1 MMKQV
6 NIHRGAM
13 QLRQLQIP
21 VRMLALLLGLFLTVG
36 AFAQINVRGH
46 VKDSSGEPIIG
57 ATVRVVGQTA
67 GGVIS
72 DIDGNFVL
80 SAQQGATLEVSY
92 VGYQTARVTAAPNV
106 VVTMQDDAQVL
117 ENVVVIGYG
126 RAKKSDL
133 TGSVTAIKPD
143 EMNHG
148 LQTSAQDML
157 QGKIAGVQVTSYGG
171 EPGVGAQIRIR
182 GGSSLNASN
191 DPLIVIDG
199 LAMSNDSRTGNPNP
213 LSLVNP
219 NDIESFTVLK
229 DASATAIY
237 GSRASNGVI
246 LITTKKGR
254 SAQAAHVSYNGNVSI
269 STKKNSFDV
278 LDGPA
283 YMKLVA
289 DTYGEGS
296 SEYGMLG
303 YLDANGNKQYANTD
317 WQDEI
322 FRTAIST
329 DHNITITGGF
339 KNMPYRVSVGG
350 TSQNG
355 ILKTS
360 SYTRYTGSFNLSP
373 SFLKDHLKF
382 NINGKGMYS
391 KTRFADAG
399 AIGSAR
405 WMDPTKA
412 VKSDNA
418 IYQDYFGGYVQWYKT
433 AAYAG
438 DTQWQQMWN
447 DKATPNPLAQLEM
460 RHNIGRSREVVGN
473 VEADYAIHGFEDL
486 HLHVNAGA
494 DYTFGKSNDDQ
505 SPYGTNA
512 YYYGYTGWSKQKLY
526 NLQFTAYAQYTKDF
540 NKAHHFDIMAG
551 YEYQK
556 YSIRTDY
563 NNYGIY
569 PSSSPNAGQKYNEPA
584 AEVERVYKSEHYL
597 VSFMGR
603 LNYSLLDRYLLTFS
617 LRDDGSSRF
626 KKHWGLFPA
635 AAFAWKVK
643 EEPFLRNVN
652 WLSDTKIRLGYG
664 VTGQQD
670 GIGDYYYLPVY
681 SPSVDHAYYP
691 IVGDGRTLSPD
702 AYNADLKWERTT
714 TYNAG
719 IDLGFF
725 KNRIVLNVDYYY
737 RKTTDLINSVFVET
751 GSNFR
756 NKVTQNVGD
765 LHNEGIELGL
775 TVRPIQTKDLS
786 WEVNYN
792 FTYNHN
798 EIDELVSASPETGD
812 NIAGGTG
819 GKIQINAEGKAV
831 NSFNVYQ
838 QVYDQYG
845 NPLQNV
851 FVDRNGSGGI
861 DSGDRY
867 AYYQPAPDF
876 TMGLGSKIVY
886 KNWDLG
892 FNMRASI
899 GNYVFNNAESSAI
912 NLGKGAISTLNYLGN
927 RTTNAVALG
936 FTNPQTTQFMSD
948 YFVQNA
954 SFLKLDNIT
963 LGYNFAKIWDANIS
977 GRIYATVQNVF
988 TITKYDGLDP
998 EVSNGIDNTLYP
1010 RPLTTVIGL
1019 NLNF

>member
-1 MMKQV
+1 MV
-6 NIHRGAM
+6 
-13 QLRQLQIP
+13 
-21 VRMLALLLGLFLTVG
+21 ALIVGLFLSMG
-36 AFAQINVRGH
+36 AFAQISVKGH
-46 VKDSSGEPIIG
+46 VKDATGEAVIG
-57 ATVRVVGQTA
+57 ATIRVVGTQVAT
-67 GGVIS
+67 IS
-72 DIDGNFVL
+72 DFDGNFTL
-80 SAQQGATLEVSY
+80 NANQGADLQVSY
-92 VGYQTARVTAAPNV
+92 MGYQTATVKAASNV
-106 VVTMQDDAQVL
+106 VVTLQEDAAVL
-117 ENVVVIGYG
+117 NDVVVIGYG

-157 QGKIAGVQVTSYGG
+157 QGKIAGVNVTSYGG

-199 LAMSNDSRTGNPNP
+199 LAMSNDSRTGSPNA
-213 LSLVNP
+213 LSTINP

-229 DASATAIY
+229 SASATAIY
-237 GSRASNGVI
+237 GSRGSNGVI
-246 LITTKKGR
+246 IITTKKGR
-254 SAQAAHVSYNGNVSI
+254 AGAKALPKVTYNGNVSI
-269 STKKNSFDV
+269 SVKKKSFDV
-278 LDGPA
+278 LDGPS
-283 YMKLVA
+283 YMKLIE
-289 DTYGEGS
+289 DTYGQGS

-322 FRTAIST
+322 FRTAVSN
-329 DHNITITGGF
+329 DHNITLTGAI
-339 KNMPYRVSVGG
+339 KNVPYRVSLGA

-360 SYTRYTGSFNLSP
+360 NYSRFTGSISLSP
-373 SFLKDHLKF
+373 SLLQDHLKL
-382 NINGKGMYS
+382 NINGKVMYS
-391 KTRFADAG
+391 KTRFADTG

-412 VKSDNA
+412 VTSDNE
-418 IYQDYFGGYVQWYKT
+418 IYQKYFGGYVQWYKN
-433 AAYAG
+433 ADYAG
-438 DTQWQQMWN
+438 DTEWAQMWN
-447 DKATPNPLAQLEM
+447 DKATPNPLAQLNL
-460 RHNIGRSREVVGN
+460 RNNIGRTRDFVGN
-473 VEADYAIHGFEDL
+473 VEADYSIHGFEDL
-486 HLHVNAGA
+486 HLHINAGA
-494 DYTFGKSNDDQ
+494 DYTFGKSNDTR
-505 SPYGTNA
+505 SPYGTGA
-512 YYYGYTGWSKQKLY
+512 YYYGYEGWNKQKLY
-526 NLQFTAYAQYTKDF
+526 NLQFTAYAQYIKEL
-540 NKAHHFDIMAG
+540 NKANHFDIMAG

-556 YSIRTDY
+556 YHENTDY
-563 NNYGIY
+563 NNFGIY

-584 AEVERVYKSEHYL
+584 AEVERVYKTEHYI
-597 VSFMGR
+597 VSFYGR
-603 LNYSLLDRYLLTFS
+603 LNYSLLDRYLLTLT

-626 KKHWGLFPA
+626 KNHWGLFPS
-635 AAFAWKVK
+635 AAFAWKMK
-643 EEPFLRNVN
+643 EESFLRNVD
-652 WLSDTKIRLGYG
+652 WLSDAKLRLDYG

-681 SPSVDHAYYP
+681 TPSVDHAYYP

-702 AYNADLKWERTT
+702 AYNDDLKWERTT
-714 TYNAG
+714 TYNVG
-719 IDLGFF
+719 VDFGLW
-725 KNRIVLNVDYYY
+725 RDRVVLNFDWYY

-756 NKVTQNVGD
+756 NKVTQNIGD
-765 LHNEGIELGL
+765 LHNEGIEVGL
-775 TVRPIQTKDLS
+775 TLRPIQAKNLS
-786 WEVNYN
+786 WELNYN
-792 FTYNHN
+792 FTYNKN
-798 EIDELVSASPETGD
+798 VIDKLVSASPETGD

-819 GKIQINAEGKAV
+819 GKIQANYEGKAI

-838 QVYDQYG
+838 QVYDQNG
-845 NPLQNV
+845 NPIQNM
-851 FVDRNGSGGI
+851 FVDRNGSGSI
-861 DSGDRY
+861 ESGDRY
-867 AYYQPAPDF
+867 AYYKPAPDV
-876 TMGLGSKIVY
+876 TMGLGSKFIY

-892 FNMRASI
+892 FNMRAFL

-954 SFLKLDNIT
+954 SFLKLDNVT
-963 LGYNFAKIWDANIS
+963 LGYNFAKILDANIS

-988 TITKYDGLDP
+988 TISKYDGLDP

-1010 RPLTTVIGL
+1010 RPITTVIGL

>member
-1 MMKQV
+1 MKQV
-6 NIHRGAM
+6 NIK
-13 QLRQLQIP
+13 LP
-21 VRMLALLLGLFLTVG
+21 FRMLALIVGLFLSMG
-36 AFAQINVRGH
+36 AFAQINVKGH
-46 VKDSSGEPIIG
+46 VKDATGEAIIG
-57 ATVRVVGQTA
+57 ATIRVVGTQVAT
-67 GGVIS
+67 IS
-72 DIDGNFVL
+72 DFDGNFTL
-80 SAQQGATLEVSY
+80 KANQGADLQISY
-92 VGYQTARVTAAPNV
+92 MGYQTATVKAAANV
-106 VVTMQDDAQVL
+106 VVTLQEDAAVL
-117 ENVVVIGYG
+117 NDVVVIGYG

-157 QGKIAGVQVTSYGG
+157 QGKIAGVNVTSYGG
-171 EPGVGAQIRIR
+171 EPGTGAQIRIR

-199 LAMSNDSRTGNPNP
+199 LAMSNDGRTGNPNA
-213 LSLVNP
+213 LSTINP

-229 DASATAIY
+229 SASATAIY
-237 GSRASNGVI
+237 GSRGSNGVI
-246 LITTKKGR
+246 IITTKKGR
-254 SAQAAHVSYNGNVSI
+254 AGAKAIPQVTYNGNVSI
-269 STKKNSFDV
+269 STKKKTFDV
-278 LDGPA
+278 LDGPT
-283 YMKLVA
+283 YMKLIA
-289 DTYGEGS
+289 DTYGTES

-303 YLDANGNKQYANTD
+303 YLDANGNKQYADTD

-322 FRTAIST
+322 FRTAVST
-329 DHNITITGGF
+329 DHNITLTGAV
-339 KNMPYRVSVGG
+339 KNMPYRISLGA

-360 SYTRYTGSFNLSP
+360 NYSRFTSSISLSP
-373 SFLKDHLKF
+373 SLLQDHLKL
-382 NINGKGMYS
+382 NLNGKFMYS

-412 VKSDNA
+412 VKSGNA
-418 IYQDYFGGYVQWYKT
+418 IYQNFFNGYVQWYKK
-433 AAYAG
+433 AEYAG
-438 DTQWQQMWN
+438 DTEWAQMWN
-447 DKATPNPLAQLEM
+447 DKATPNPVAQLDL
-460 RHNIGRSREVVGN
+460 RNNIGRSRDFIGN
-473 VEADYAIHGFEDL
+473 IEADYSVHGLEDL
-486 HLHVNAGA
+486 HLHINAGA
-494 DYTFGKSNDDQ
+494 DYTFGKSNDTR
-505 SPYGTNA
+505 SPYGTGA
-512 YYYGYTGWSKQKLY
+512 YYYGYQSWSKQKLY
-526 NLQFTAYAQYTKDF
+526 NLQFTAYAQYIKEL
-540 NKAHHFDIMAG
+540 NKANHLDIMAG

-556 YSIRTDY
+556 YHENTDY
-563 NNYGIY
+563 NNFGIY
-569 PSSSPNAGQKYNEPA
+569 PASSPNAGQKYNEPA
-584 AEVERVYKSEHYL
+584 AEVERVYKTEHYL
-597 VSFMGR
+597 VSFYGR
-603 LNYSLLDRYLLTFS
+603 LNYTLLDRYLLTFT

-626 KKHWGLFPA
+626 KDHWGLFPS
-635 AAFAWKVK
+635 AAFAWKIK
-643 EEPFLRNVN
+643 EESFLRNVN
-652 WLSDTKIRLGYG
+652 WLSDAKIRLDYG

-670 GIGDYYYLPVY
+670 GIGDYYYIPVY
-681 SPSVDHAYYP
+681 TPSVDHAYYP
-691 IVGDGRTLSPD
+691 VVGDGRTLSPD
-702 AYNADLKWERTT
+702 AYNDNLKWERTT

-719 IDLGFF
+719 LDLGLW
-725 KNRIVLNVDYYY
+725 NDRVVLNFDWYY

-775 TVRPIQTKDLS
+775 TLRPIRTKDLS
-786 WEVNYN
+786 WELNYN
-792 FTYNHN
+792 FTYNKN
-798 EIDELVSASPETGD
+798 VIDKLVTASPETGD

-819 GKIQINAEGKAV
+819 GKIQANYEGKAV

-838 QVYDQYG
+838 QVYDQNG
-845 NPLQNV
+845 NPIQNM

-861 DSGDRY
+861 ESGDRY
-867 AYYQPAPDF
+867 PYYKPAPDV
-876 TMGLGSKIVY
+876 TMGLGSKFIY

-892 FNMRASI
+892 FNLRSFL

-954 SFLKLDNIT
+954 SFLKLDNVT
-963 LGYNFAKIWDANIS
+963 LGYNFAKLLDANIS

-1010 RPLTTVIGL
+1010 RPITTVIGL